1 MTSLPAQVL
10 IAPIRFYQRFITP
23 YTPATCRYYPTC
35 SAYAVT
41 ALRTHGAFVGTG
53 LTIWRLLRCNPW
65 SSGGIDHVPA
75 KGQLAHR
82 QRDEPAE
89 SRRSLRRGRRR
100 IRALLVH
107 RERGEAAGSSST
119 VGPAEHRSAGTDLD
133 APPIRGQAT
142 DDREIC
148 RVTFNFWSLD
158 YIYYPVSGIM
168 WVWHKVFGS
177 FLGPDTALTWVL
189 CVVFL
194 IFTLRAIL
202 FKPFMK
208 QMDSQLKMQAVQP
221 QMKKMRE
228 KYKDDKQ
235 RLSEEMMKL
244 NKEAGVNPLASCL
257 PALIQAPVFIGLF
270 HVLRMFQPV
279 NDGPEGPSVWFYRAN
294 VYFFGHAD
302 VVSMGE
308 AKLPGGAPLV
318 GFMTMPLD
326 QLTFM
331 AGDRAGDHLVGH
343 PADHPGRHR
352 HPPDQPPLGRPPAR
366 DEHRRLGE
374 PADRD
379 HEQADAVHVP
389 AVRRRRWSV
398 LPAGHPVLLAGE
410 QLLDLRSAARSRT
423 RCRTGGRW
431 PRPRSSKRSRTRPSS
446 PRPSPARSRRPSSN
460 RPVIEPSKIV
470 DSRSGSNG
478 SGNGN
483 GGPNL
488 SKRFEAGSRCQT
500 GSRRQACRGNETRPR
515 CAPEQSEEEKELGST
530 LSPVAAPPSDVLRCT
545 CP

>member
-1 MTSLPAQVL
+1 MTPVSRWPAELL

-23 YTPATCRYYPTC
+23 YTPASCRYYPTC

-41 ALRTHGAFVGTG
+41 ALRTRGAVVGTV

-65 SSGGIDHVPA
+65 SDGGVDHVPA
-75 KGQLAHR
+75 TG
-82 QRDEPAE
+82 
-89 SRRSLRRGRRR
+89 LRRERTEIRRAFPRGGGRAPMTGR
-100 IRALLVH
+100 LHGV
-107 RERGEAAGSSST
+107 GSDAGSAVLRRASGRL
-119 VGPAEHRSAGTDLD
+119 VQRAAV
-133 APPIRGQAT
+133 AVRGY
-142 DDREIC
+142 DDQEIC

-168 WVWHKVFGS
+168 WVWHKIFGAL
-177 FLGPDTALTWVL
+177 LGPDQAITWVL
-189 CVVFL
+189 SVIFL

-208 QMDSQLKMQAVQP
+208 QMDSQLKMQAIQP
-221 QMKKMRE
+221 KMKQLRE

-235 RLSEEMMKL
+235 RLSEEMMKM

-279 NDGPEGPSVWFYRAN
+279 NDGPEGTGVWFYRQN

-302 VVSMGE
+302 VVSMGS

-318 GFMTMPLD
+318 GFMTMPAD
-326 QLTFM
+326 QLAFM
-331 AGDRAGDHLVGH
+331 DGVREAIIWWGV

-352 HPPDQPPLGRPPAR
+352 HPPDQPPLGGQAGA
-366 DEHRRLGE
+366 DEHRRLGQ

-389 AVRRRRWSV
+389 AVRGRRWAV

-410 QLLDLRSAARSRT
+410 QLLDLRSAVRGAPDPGPPGAGQGP
-423 RCRTGGRW
+423 GGRGGQGGQ
-431 PRPRSSKRSRTRPSS
+431 PVHHTQTRGQAQSLRPIGRW
-446 PRPSPARSRRPSSN
+446 
-460 RPVIEPSKIV
+460 
-470 DSRSGSNG
+470 
-478 SGNGN
+478 
-483 GGPNL
+483 
-488 SKRFEAGSRCQT
+488 
-500 GSRRQACRGNETRPR
+500 
-515 CAPEQSEEEKELGST
+515 
-530 LSPVAAPPSDVLRCT
+530 
-545 CP
+545 